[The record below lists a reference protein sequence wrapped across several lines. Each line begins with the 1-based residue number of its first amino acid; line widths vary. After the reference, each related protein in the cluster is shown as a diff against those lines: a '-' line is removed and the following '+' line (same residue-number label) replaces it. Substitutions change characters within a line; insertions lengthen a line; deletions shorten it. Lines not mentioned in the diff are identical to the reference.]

1 MSIAVA
7 VRKNGHISL
16 CTDSQTTLGG
26 ERVPAENCV
35 DRKYLQIGDVWLA
48 ATGWTLYSNI
58 LNDVLARR
66 RSQPR
71 LDDEARIF
79 TFFNELWQLLHDRY
93 SFVKDQARE
102 DDEGS
107 PFGSLDSSFLVVS
120 ARGLFAV
127 SADLAVTRYERYFA
141 IGSAAP
147 VALGACHALY
157 QRDMTAL
164 DIARS
169 AVDSSIAHDIYCG
182 APINEVVVKERGT
195 ARRRGTPPRRA

>member
-7 VRKNGHISL
+7 VRKNGHIAL

-26 ERVPAENCV
+26 ERVPPENGV
-35 DRKYLQIGDVWLA
+35 DRKYLRIGNAYLA
-48 ATGWTLYSNI
+48 ATGWTLYNNI
-58 LNDVLARR
+58 LEDVLRR
-66 RSQPR
+66 RRNQPR
-71 LDDEARIF
+71 LDSEARIF
-79 TFFNELWQLLHDRY
+79 GFFNELWQVLHDRY

-107 PFGSLDSSFLVVS
+107 PFGSLDSSFLVVC

-147 VALGACHALY
+147 VSLGACHALY
-157 QRDMTAL
+157 DGDA
-164 DIARS
+164 DAPGIARR
-169 AVDSSIAHDIYCG
+169 AVEAGIAHDIYCG
-182 APINEVVVKERGT
+182 GPVNEVLVRETVPRGG
-195 ARRRGTPPRRA
+195 RRGAAGH